1 MNWSE
6 EKWEFVRERLIQNNG
21 VIISDSERSNQFLER
36 VHLAEELFPLPE
48 QPGVLPSP
56 QELASVF

>member
-6 EKWEFVRERLIQNNG
+6 DKWEFVRERLIQNNG
-21 VIISDSERSNQFLER
+21 EQVNDLERSNQFLER
-36 VHLAEELFPLPE
+36 VQLAEELFPLPDK
-48 QPGVLPSP
+48 PGTLPSP